1 MKIALLTHRYPLPER
16 PELLSDVD
24 ALRHITK
31 WWARDG
37 HQVHVVVLYQH
48 QNQHDGRPKPFFY
61 LWKYQAI
68 ERDGLT
74 VHLLETRFI
83 HALRL
88 TTDLYFRL
96 LGHIMRRRVGK
107 SDMTLV
113 HFPSRM
119 FSFAQA
125 FHPGRDKAAVLH
137 STDIKRYSAG
147 NREAKT
153 LLARLKRQYG
163 AIGFRSD
170 ALRRQF
176 DACFPGDQKEFL
188 VLSGAP
194 FVDLPPAPAHDGPM
208 RVLYVGKLIPRK
220 RADALVEVLS
230 GLDLP
235 WRLTIVGDGPL
246 REKIASRVREL
257 GLTEKVEITGP
268 VSREEVLSR
277 MRQADVFVLQSYDE
291 TFGIVYLEAMAQR
304 LICVGSRGEG
314 IDGAIV
320 DGQNGFL
327 VDARSD
333 GELKD
338 VLTRIWRMPEA
349 DRQRIRQAAY
359 DTARSMTEE
368 GMAREYLRLAKQALK
383 ESGI

>member
-1 MKIALLTHRYPLPER
+1 MI
-16 PELLSDVD
+16 
-24 ALRHITK
+24 
-31 WWARDG
+31 
-37 HQVHVVVLYQH
+37 
-48 QNQHDGRPKPFFY
+48 
-61 LWKYQAI
+61 
-68 ERDGLT
+68 
-74 VHLLETRFI
+74 
-83 HALRL
+83 
-88 TTDLYFRL
+88 
-96 LGHIMRRRVGK
+96 
-107 SDMTLV
+107 
-113 HFPSRM
+113 
-119 FSFAQA
+119 
-125 FHPGRDKAAVLH
+125 
-137 STDIKRYSAG
+137 
-147 NREAKT
+147 
-153 LLARLKRQYG
+153 
-163 AIGFRSD
+163 
-170 ALRRQF
+170 
-176 DACFPGDQKEFL
+176 
-188 VLSGAP
+188 SGAP